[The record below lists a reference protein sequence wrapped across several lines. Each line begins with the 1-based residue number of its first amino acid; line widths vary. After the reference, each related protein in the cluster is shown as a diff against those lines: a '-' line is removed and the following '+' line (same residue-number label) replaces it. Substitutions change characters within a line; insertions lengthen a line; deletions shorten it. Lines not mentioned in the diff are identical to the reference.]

1 MLRNSTEKYGAVAQL
16 FHWVIVGLIIYQFY
30 LANKAEDL
38 SVLKKI
44 GVLAQHKSIGMTI
57 FALALLRLLW
67 RFTGAVPAVPLNT
80 PPWQRVA
87 AHLSHGALYALIMI
101 TPLFGWMMSS
111 ARNYSVSWFG
121 FFTFP
126 NLVKPDKA
134 TYEFFLAAHGW
145 LAYAIF
151 AVAVLHALAA
161 LKHHFVDR
169 DNVLRRM
176 LPGKL
181 RSELKVERP

>member
-1 MLRNSTEKYGAVAQL
+1 MLKNTTQKYGSVAQL

-38 SVLKKI
+38 SPLQKI

-57 FALALLRLLW
+57 FALAVLRLAW
-67 RFTGAVPAVPLNT
+67 RLANPVPAVPADMPN
-80 PPWQRVA
+80 WQRLG
-87 AHLSHGALYALIMI
+87 AHFSHGALYVLIMV

-111 ARNYSVSWFG
+111 ARNFPVSWFG
-121 FFTFP
+121 VFTFP

-134 TYEFFLAAHGW
+134 SYEFFLTAHHW

-161 LKHHFVDR
+161 FKHHFIDR

-176 LPGKL
+176 LPVKL
-181 RSELKVERP
+181 KPGRP